1 LSPLWRGHGAATGQH
16 GAAALRR
23 AAARDAAIWS
33 GGCVADGMAVGRRGG
48 GREGRG
54 EGRRQRRGLPFVA
67 ASLHLLGSIHG
78 PDLGLP

>member
-1 LSPLWRGHGAATGQH
+1 MSPSWRGRGASAGHH

-23 AAARDAAIWS
+23 AAARAAAIWS
-33 GGCVADGMAVGRRGG
+33 GGCMVDGVAVGRRGG

-54 EGRRQRRGLPFVA
+54 EGRRRRRGLPFVA
-67 ASLHLLGSIHG
+67 ASLHLVGLIHG